1 MKSMN
6 IQYWDAEGRRSLVFM
21 MMGDIDPDQ
30 DTGAPDLVTVTRRE
44 LYHQPSLPPGL
55 EQIFNY
61 IYWDALLQ

>member
-30 DTGAPDLVTVTRRE
+30 DTGAPDLVTVTSGE

-55 EQIFNY
+55 
-61 IYWDALLQ
+61 